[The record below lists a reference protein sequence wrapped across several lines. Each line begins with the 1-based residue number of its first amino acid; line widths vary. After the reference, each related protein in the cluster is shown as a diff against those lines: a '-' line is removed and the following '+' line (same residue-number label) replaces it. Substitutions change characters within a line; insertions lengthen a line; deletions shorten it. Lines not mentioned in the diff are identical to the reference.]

1 LRADYPLPYVVV
13 EVNYTQGLQ
22 GSNILIV
29 KESDAVIMSDLM
41 MGGQGLIDQ
50 STLSEIDMSAV
61 SEAMNQ
67 MMGSSTTSLSSMFNR
82 RIDISP
88 PSLTLVDL
96 GKNSLDFA
104 SEYDEL
110 VAIKFKMEI
119 EDLVNSEIMQ
129 IIPVEAVQG
138 MMALL
143 MGSSTEESGAEVVLD
158 TPEPEPEVPVMSQSP
173 DIVPEPEIPVS
184 NQSWEQPYYQSEP
197 SPVRKNQQFAV
208 QPVQFANLQEMS
220 INNTPQNIGLIMD
233 VPLDVSVEL
242 GKTRKTI
249 HDILELHQGA
259 IIQLDKMAGEPVD
272 LLVNGKLIAKG
283 EVVVIDETYG
293 IRITAIISPSD
304 RMNKLQ

>member
-1 LRADYPLPYVVV
+1 
-13 EVNYTQGLQ
+13 
-22 GSNILIV
+22 
-29 KESDAVIMSDLM
+29 M
-41 MGGQGLIDQ
+41 
-50 STLSEIDMSAV
+50 
-61 SEAMNQ
+61 
-67 MMGSSTTSLSSMFNR
+67 
-82 RIDISP
+82 
-88 PSLTLVDL
+88 
-96 GKNSLDFA
+96 
-104 SEYDEL
+104 
-110 VAIKFKMEI
+110 
-119 EDLVNSEIMQ
+119 
-129 IIPVEAVQG
+129 
-138 MMALL
+138 
-143 MGSSTEESGAEVVLD
+143 
-158 TPEPEPEVPVMSQSP
+158 
-173 DIVPEPEIPVS
+173 S

-208 QPVQFANLQEMS
+208 QPVQFANMKEMS
-220 INNTPQNIGLIMD
+220 INNTHQNIGLIMD

>member
-1 LRADYPLPYVVV
+1 
-13 EVNYTQGLQ
+13 
-22 GSNILIV
+22 
-29 KESDAVIMSDLM
+29 
-41 MGGQGLIDQ
+41 
-50 STLSEIDMSAV
+50 
-61 SEAMNQ
+61 
-67 MMGSSTTSLSSMFNR
+67 
-82 RIDISP
+82 
-88 PSLTLVDL
+88 
-96 GKNSLDFA
+96 
-104 SEYDEL
+104 
-110 VAIKFKMEI
+110 
-119 EDLVNSEIMQ
+119 
-129 IIPVEAVQG
+129 
-138 MMALL
+138 
-143 MGSSTEESGAEVVLD
+143 
-158 TPEPEPEVPVMSQSP
+158 MSQSP